1 MRILQKRVAAYNFS
15 DAGLPTQNLE
25 VAFANVKGN
34 SLKIVDYGRT
44 MKVPDYEDVVV
55 VNLPWDILRTAF
67 LELPLIPREKDL
79 LNLAA
84 IEIKRMYDFVSDIE
98 VALLPSAAGKKLAIF
113 VEKNDLN
120 RYLSTIGIGV
130 EPDVAYP
137 DLFSELLLIRKYPGY
152 WVYFIMGK
160 SVSGTVL
167 MFGDMILNVRI
178 HEMALNLIDRIVL
191 EETGFELCE
200 IERSENSELCEKARK
215 IVESLVGE
223 LMTEAER
230 EVIITVNTTEVEKV
244 TLEQIDGV
252 VFVTNSQII
261 SNSLLSSEYEM
272 YLRRKLTSP
281 SLRIEIPKNLSL
293 SIAGLLYRGGLE
305 FGRVK
310 SLSW

>member
-1 MRILQKRVAAYNFS
+1 MKILQKRVAAYNFS
-15 DAGLPTQNLE
+15 DTGLPTQNLE
-25 VAFANVKGN
+25 VAFANVKGKR
-34 SLKIVDYGRT
+34 LKIVDYGRT
-44 MKVPDYEDVVV
+44 MKVPDYEDVIV

-67 LELPLIPREKDL
+67 LELPLIPRKKDL

-84 IEIKRMYDFVSDIE
+84 IEIKRIYDFVSDIE
-98 VALLPSAAGKKLAIF
+98 VALLPSAAGKQLAIF
-113 VEKNDLN
+113 VEKTDLN

-137 DLFSELLLIRKYPGY
+137 DLFSELLLIQKYPGY

-178 HEMALNLIDRIVL
+178 HELALNSIDRIVL

-200 IERSENSELCEKARK
+200 IERSENSELHKKAQK

-244 TLEQIDGV
+244 ALEQIDGV

-281 SLRIEIPKNLSL
+281 SLRMEIPKNLSL